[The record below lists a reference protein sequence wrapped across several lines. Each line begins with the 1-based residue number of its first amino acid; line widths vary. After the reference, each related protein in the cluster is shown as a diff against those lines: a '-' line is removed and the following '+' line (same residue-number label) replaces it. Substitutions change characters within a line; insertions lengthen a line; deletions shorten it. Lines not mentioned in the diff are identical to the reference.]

1 MKQVSNSNRQQ
12 LIVRR
17 RKHVVGPY
25 NMLHILH
32 MLHTLYVM
40 GYTIIRLNADFL
52 ANWRYNLC
60 PEAIQSRAILA
71 VNMDGFVGSRQTDVI
86 YDCYTQ
92 HAAGGGLYARI
103 YAAETPG
110 RQRGKCRT
118 HAPPPLTPSC
128 LPYNRRT
135 VADIC
140 LHMG

>member
-1 MKQVSNSNRQQ
+1 M
-12 LIVRR
+12 
-17 RKHVVGPY
+17 
-25 NMLHILH
+25 
-32 MLHTLYVM
+32 YVM

-92 HAAGGGLYARI
+92 HAAGARI

-110 RQRGKCRT
+110 RQRGKCA
-118 HAPPPLTPSC
+118 H
-128 LPYNRRT
+128 LPFLGREP
-135 VADIC
+135 V
-140 LHMG
+140 

>member
-1 MKQVSNSNRQQ
+1 M
-12 LIVRR
+12 
-17 RKHVVGPY
+17 
-25 NMLHILH
+25 
-32 MLHTLYVM
+32 YVM

-118 HAPPPLTPSC
+118 HAPLTPSC
-128 LPYNRRT
+128 LPYNRPT

-140 LHMG
+140 LYIG